1 MTDYLVSLVDS
12 GILVAYYYR
21 HQLIKISLSLQIVI
35 ISVILTNWQEFMNL
49 IKNSN
54 RTDDLNSK
62 ALINTLVSMTN
73 LRVIVIV

>member
-1 MTDYLVSLVDS
+1 MTDYPVSLVDS
-12 GILVAYYYR
+12 GILVAYYR

-35 ISVILTNWQEFMNL
+35 ISVILTNWQELMNL

-73 LRVIVIV
+73 PRVIVIV

>member
-12 GILVAYYYR
+12 GILVAYYR